1 MLPLQTLHN
10 KRQTS
15 VTASSAVSGR
25 ESERKKMERVQEEG
39 VGGGWGGV
47 ENWVCHRAI
56 PPLDMLPQKQMY
68 GVNTAPITAP
78 GRRMAA
84 VVMRLVYTLPLSF
97 PPGPTPGL
105 EPP

>member
-25 ESERKKMERVQEEG
+25 ESERKKIER
-39 VGGGWGGV
+39 GGGGEGGG
-47 ENWVCHRAI
+47 NWVCHRAI

-68 GVNTAPITAP
+68 GVNTAWITAP
-78 GRRMAA
+78 GR
-84 VVMRLVYTLPLSF
+84 
-97 PPGPTPGL
+97 
-105 EPP
+105 

>member
-25 ESERKKMERVQEEG
+25 ESERKKMERERRGEEG
-39 VGGGWGGV
+39 
-47 ENWVCHRAI
+47 EKNWVCHRAI

-68 GVNTAPITAP
+68 GVNTAWITAP
-78 GRRMAA
+78 GR
-84 VVMRLVYTLPLSF
+84 
-97 PPGPTPGL
+97 
-105 EPP
+105 